1 MDMLQDYDESPEE
14 DHKAGL
20 VNLYKS
26 YLESVEEHDGHGN
39 FTIHVLVGHG
49 SGRLEMGLG
58 CGRRSPPASERL

>member
-49 SGRLEMGLG
+49 
-58 CGRRSPPASERL
+58 